1 MVREDLYNPK
11 DSQKPSNNDGNQE
24 HRLTVV
30 LFCFVFPNIKTLRRV
45 L

>member
-11 DSQKPSNNDGNQE
+11 NSQKPSNNDVNQE
-24 HRLTVV
+24 HG
-30 LFCFVFPNIKTLRRV
+30 LFFVFCLNIKTLRRV